1 MNLLNRLFGRTEKR
15 ALTFEDLAPIFG
27 LIPTASG
34 IAVTAETALRSP
46 TVLAAVKVISETAGM
61 LPIAVRRR
69 IGMSWEKIT
78 DHPASRLLNGFGN
91 PWTSS
96 EQLRTQLTAD
106 ALLHRNGAFAQVVRV
121 RGEPRELHRLDPRAV
136 TLKIDEVTGEPSYE
150 VARAAGDKLTLGWRD
165 IIHLQAPGSTFERS
179 MCPTILA
186 KDAIALDLVLA
197 NHEAKTFANGGLPRI
212 VLSPEG
218 QVTPEAIG
226 NAIKFFT
233 QQATGDNLGKPV
245 VMPASFKE
253 AFQSFGLQQ
262 MQFLELRRLAIEE
275 IARAYNVPQTV
286 IGDLSRGTYSN
297 TEQQARAFLQKLLP
311 WLEAWESALTRALIP
326 AADRETIELEFIVED
341 LLRGDT
347 AARSAA
353 YRQAAGGAWLT
364 RNEIRE
370 LEGRPPLP
378 EGETLLTQAG
388 QTDAADPKPKKPD
401 DPEEPKDA

>member
-1 MNLLNRLFGRTEKR
+1 MSLLDRLFRRTEKR

-27 LIPTASG
+27 IIPTAAG

-46 TVLAAVKVISETAGM
+46 TVLAAVKVISETSGM

-69 IGMSWEKIT
+69 KGANWEKVT
-78 DHPASRLLNGFGN
+78 DHPASRVLNQFAN

-121 RGEPRELHRLDPRAV
+121 RGEPRELHRLDPRSV
-136 TLKIDEVTGEPSYE
+136 TVKIDETTGEPNYE
-150 VARAAGDKLTLGWRD
+150 VARAAGDKLMLRWQD
-165 IIHLQAPGSTFERS
+165 VIHLQAPGSTVERS
-179 MCPTILA
+179 MCPTVLA
-186 KDAIALDLVLA
+186 REAIALDLVLA

-218 QVTPEAIG
+218 SITPEALK
-226 NAIKFFT
+226 NAIEFMT
-233 QQATGDNLGKPV
+233 RQATGDNIGKPIV
-245 VMPASFKE
+245 TPASMRE
-253 AFQSFGLQQ
+253 AFQSFGLQS

-286 IGDLSRGTYSN
+286 IGDLSRGTFSN

-326 AADRETIELEFIVED
+326 AQERETVELEFIVED

-364 RNEIRE
+364 RNEVRE

-388 QTDAADPKPKKPD
+388 QTDADPKPKKPD
-401 DPEEPKDA
+401 DPEEPEDA